1 MGALLF
7 GYFQNQTVF
16 SLTEHVLCGALMH
29 LSGIREEYDLNV
41 MCSLAAAGQTEDP
54 VLL

>member
-7 GYFQNQTVF
+7 GYLQNQTVF
-16 SLTEHVLCGALMH
+16 SLTAVWCFNAP
-29 LSGIREEYDLNV
+29 SWDQEEYDLNV
-41 MCSLAAAGQTEDP
+41 LCSKLAAAGQTEDP